1 MGSKEKL
8 MTSIQ
13 KFALVPVVAFSLFL
27 SPVVRAEDTAAPAKQ
42 EAPAAEQKK
51 DDCDG
56 GCDKDCSGKNCK
68 MKKKAKTKKGC
79 KNCETKH
86 GKSEEHKE
94 EKKEEAHH

>member
-1 MGSKEKL
+1 

-27 SPVVRAEDTAAPAKQ
+27 SPVVRADDAAAPAKQ

-51 DDCDG
+51 DDCEG

-68 MKKKAKTKKGC
+68 MKKKKKKKGC
-79 KNCETKH
+79 KNCEH
-86 GKSEEHKE
+86 KSEPKGEHKE
-94 EKKEEAHH
+94 EKKEEAQH